1 MLQKNELS
9 QVISSSKKNLTQIN
23 EKKPLIIRQ
32 LLNIKDLN
40 LACKE

>member
-9 QVISSSKKNLTQIN
+9 QVISSSNKNLNQIN

-32 LLNIKDLN
+32 LLNFD
-40 LACKE
+40 CKE